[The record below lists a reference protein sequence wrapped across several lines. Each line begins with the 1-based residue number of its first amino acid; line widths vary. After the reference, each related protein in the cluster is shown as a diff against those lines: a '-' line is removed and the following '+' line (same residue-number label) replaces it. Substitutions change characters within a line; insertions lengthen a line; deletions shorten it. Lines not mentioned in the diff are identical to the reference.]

1 MRNIIL
7 FLVILLLAGCSSS
20 GLVKTDKKDLYTSN
34 STVIFDNDKKLFKYE
49 FSINNNSKE
58 TITNFAYSVVFA
70 NDKGV
75 AINTFDKYYEGSIE
89 PKKAGR
95 AFVYIDDF
103 VRKNFKSTKVF
114 LKKWKSELY

>member
-1 MRNIIL
+1 MKNLLIL
-7 FLVILLLAGCSSS
+7 TLLFSITSCTSN

-34 STVIFDNDKKLFKYE
+34 TDIIFDNEKKLFKYQ

-58 TITNFAYSVVFA
+58 TITNFAYSVVFK
-70 NDKGV
+70 NNKNV

-89 PKKAGR
+89 PNKAGR

-103 VRKNFKSTKVF
+103 VRKNFKSTKIY
-114 LKKWKSELY
+114 LKK

>member
-7 FLVILLLAGCSSS
+7 FLVTLLLAGCSSS

-34 STVIFDNDKKLFKYE
+34 TTVIFDNEKKLFKYE

-70 NDKGV
+70 NDKEV

-114 LKKWKSELY
+114 LKK